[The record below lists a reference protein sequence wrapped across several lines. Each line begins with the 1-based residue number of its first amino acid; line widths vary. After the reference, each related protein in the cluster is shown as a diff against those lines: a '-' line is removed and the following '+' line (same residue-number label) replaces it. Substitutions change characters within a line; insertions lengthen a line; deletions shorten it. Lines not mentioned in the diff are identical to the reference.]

1 MKQNKYIWL
10 AIWAGMYVLC
20 AVLGF
25 LPPQEGANQALLVI
39 MALLF
44 FLPPALVIYR
54 SWLDRDKKMLRL
66 LRLVALV
73 VLIATVTVLVIN
85 LLSVALILV
94 MPESAALIVGD
105 ILYYLLILVSNPM
118 ICGQYWGIGL
128 VGWAVLLWS
137 TIYALKALKKDEK

>member
-54 SWLDRDKKMLRL
+54 SWLDQDKKMLRL

-128 VGWAVLLWS
+128 VGWAVPLWS

>member
-54 SWLDRDKKMLRL
+54 SWLDQDKKMLRL

-85 LLSVALILV
+85 LLSVA
-94 MPESAALIVGD
+94 
-105 ILYYLLILVSNPM
+105 LILVSNPM

>member
-1 MKQNKYIWL
+1 MNKKQWYIAWGVL
-10 AIWAGMYVLC
+10 YAVCTALSAIGES
-20 AVLGF
+20 LGVPVG
-25 LPPQEGANQALLVI
+25 LQVVA
-39 MALLF
+39 ALLF

-54 SWLDRDKKMLRL
+54 SWLDKDKKLLRL
-66 LRLVALV
+66 LRLIALV

-118 ICGQYWGIGL
+118 ICGQYWAYSL
-128 VGWAVLLWS
+128 LLWA
-137 TIYALKALKKDEK
+137 ILLWCAIAALGKRKKS